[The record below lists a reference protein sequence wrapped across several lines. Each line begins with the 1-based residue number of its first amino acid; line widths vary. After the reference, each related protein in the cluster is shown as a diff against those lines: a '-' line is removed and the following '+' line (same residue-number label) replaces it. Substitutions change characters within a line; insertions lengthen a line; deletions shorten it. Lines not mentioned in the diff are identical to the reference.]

1 MLIVERF
8 YVTTAGQLST
18 RSAFL
23 DSS

>member
-8 YVTTAGQLST
+8 SVTTAGQLST
-18 RSAFL
+18 RSAYL